1 MPQLRFIAWMSAIV
15 LLGASQV
22 FAQSVPPRDGMTLRP
37 NAGQEIGWIYQAWLS
52 PLQQGGEE
60 ADTPPLV
67 PRAFRS
73 TAPSVARNARQSRG
87 HGTLAITRDQGRAYA
102 HVKIEGIEPQD
113 IVLFHIHCG
122 RPGQLGP
129 ILVDFG
135 LTQNG
140 PRNLPASFVDGEF
153 SVEITNEDLVA
164 VTDHS
169 HGPLGF
175 FTAGCPIIPSV
186 PMDRVR
192 TIAGLALI
200 AQQGELYFNLHTR
213 GQMFFGDIRGQLT
226 PVR

>member
-1 MPQLRFIAWMSAIV
+1 MSRLWFFARISAFM
-15 LLGASQV
+15 LLGVTQGW
-22 FAQSVPPRDGMTLRP
+22 AQSVPPRDGMDLRP
-37 NAGQEIGWIYQAWLS
+37 NAGQEIGRIYQAWLS

-60 ADTPPLV
+60 ADTPSAV
-67 PRAFRS
+67 PGAFRS

-102 HVKIEGIEPQD
+102 HVKIEGIDPQD

-135 LTQNG
+135 LTRDG
-140 PRNLPASFVDGEF
+140 PRNLPASFVNGEF

-175 FTAGCPIIPSV
+175 FTAGCPIIPAV
-186 PMDRVR
+186 PTDRVR

-200 AQQGELYFNLHTR
+200 AEQGELYFNLHTK

>member
-1 MPQLRFIAWMSAIV
+1 MSSLRFIAQISAIV
-15 LLGASQV
+15 LLGI
-22 FAQSVPPRDGMTLRP
+22 AQGLAQGVPPRDGMNLRP
-37 NAGQEIGWIYQAWLS
+37 DAGQEIGRIYQAWLS

-60 ADTPPLV
+60 ADTPSAV

-102 HVKIEGIEPQD
+102 HVKIEGIDPQD

-135 LTQNG
+135 RMPNG
-140 PRNLPASFVDGEF
+140 PRDLPASFVNGEF

-169 HGPLGF
+169 HGALGF
-175 FTAGCPIIPSV
+175 FTAGCPIIPGI
-186 PMDRVR
+186 PTDRVR

-200 AQQGELYFNLHTR
+200 AEQGELYFNLHTK

>member
-1 MPQLRFIAWMSAIV
+1 MSRLWFFAWIFAFV
-15 LLGASQV
+15 LLGITQGW
-22 FAQSVPPRDGMTLRP
+22 AQSVAPRDGMDLRP
-37 NAGQEIGWIYQAWLS
+37 NAGQEIGRIYEAWLS

-60 ADTPPLV
+60 ADTPSVV
-67 PRAFRS
+67 PRVFRS
-73 TAPSVARNARQSRG
+73 TAPSVARNARESRG

-102 HVKIEGIEPQD
+102 HVKIEGIDPQD

-140 PRNLPASFVDGEF
+140 PRNLPASFVNGEF

-175 FTAGCPIIPSV
+175 FTAGCPIIPGV
-186 PMDRVR
+186 PMDR
-192 TIAGLALI
+192 
-200 AQQGELYFNLHTR
+200 
-213 GQMFFGDIRGQLT
+213 
-226 PVR
+226 

>member
-1 MPQLRFIAWMSAIV
+1 
-15 LLGASQV
+15 
-22 FAQSVPPRDGMTLRP
+22 
-37 NAGQEIGWIYQAWLS
+37 
-52 PLQQGGEE
+52 
-60 ADTPPLV
+60 
-67 PRAFRS
+67 
-73 TAPSVARNARQSRG
+73 
-87 HGTLAITRDQGRAYA
+87 LAITRDQGRAYA
-102 HVKIEGIEPQD
+102 HVKIEGINPQD

-135 LTQNG
+135 LTRDG
-140 PRNLPASFVDGEF
+140 PRNLPASFVNGEF

-175 FTAGCPIIPSV
+175 FTAGCPIIPAV
-186 PMDRVR
+186 PTDRVR

-200 AQQGELYFNLHTR
+200 AEQGELYFNLHTK